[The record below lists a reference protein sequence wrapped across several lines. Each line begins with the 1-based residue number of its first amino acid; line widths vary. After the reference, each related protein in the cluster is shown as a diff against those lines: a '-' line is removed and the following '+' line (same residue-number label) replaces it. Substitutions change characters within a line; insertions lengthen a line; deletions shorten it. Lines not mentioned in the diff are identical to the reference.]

1 MDIINSRTSATALPL
16 SPPLRTAIAVGI
28 AAMTCVVQAGA
39 AQAGETKVGET
50 AVTWGGY
57 VKFDVLYSSFSEGE
71 VAQSTSRDLYV
82 PATIP
87 VSSGGGDR
95 YSVLDAHAKETRL
108 FIKTE
113 TPLDNGMKLGSH
125 IEFDFIVNQGAGT
138 EVVTNAYN
146 PGLRRAFLT
155 YGNWL
160 AGQEWSTF
168 QNLGAIP
175 ETLDF
180 VTFPTDGTVFI
191 RQPQVR
197 YTLGDFAIAAEN
209 PETTVNA
216 GGTVSAKNDSQL
228 PDVVGR
234 WGMKVGADGNFTIAA
249 LLRQLSAD
257 DADNPAT
264 PADDSLDTS
273 TMGFGVSASG
283 KVALGPSDD
292 IRFMLTTGDGIGRY
306 VGLGISADTAVD
318 GDDLDAIGVMAGYV
332 AYRHAWTSQL
342 RSTATLSSFRADND
356 TDFTGTGVT
365 KSVVSGSVNL
375 LYSPAKKLTVGAEL
389 RHAERET
396 EAGADG
402 SLDRLQLAAKYM
414 F

>member
-1 MDIINSRTSATALPL
+1 MDRNNRRITATQRPL
-16 SPPLRTAIAVGI
+16 LRTALALGV
-28 AAMTCVVQAGA
+28 AALTGT
-39 AQAGETKVGET
+39 AQAGETRVGDT
-50 AVTWGGY
+50 ALSWGGY
-57 VKFDVLYSSFSEGE
+57 VKLDVLYSSFSEAE

-95 YSVLDAHAKETRL
+95 YSALDFHAKETRL
-108 FIKTE
+108 FVKTE

-125 IEFDFIVNQGAGT
+125 VEFDFIVNQGAGT

-180 VTFPTDGTVFI
+180 VAFPTDGTVFI
-191 RQPQVR
+191 RQPQLR
-197 YTLGDFAIAAEN
+197 YTLGDFAFAAEN

-216 GGTVSAKNDSQL
+216 GGSVSAKNDSLL
-228 PDVVGR
+228 PDLVGR
-234 WGMKVGADGNFTIAA
+234 WGMKLGEDGNFAVAA
-249 LLRQLSAD
+249 LLRQLRAD
-257 DADNPAT
+257 DTDNPAT
-264 PADDSLDTS
+264 PANERLSANTL
-273 TMGFGVSASG
+273 GFGVSASG
-283 KVALGPSDD
+283 KIVLTPSDD
-292 IRFMLTTGDGIGRY
+292 LRFMLSAGDGIGRY
-306 VGLGISADTAVD
+306 LGLGISADAAVD
-318 GDDLDAIGVMAGYV
+318 GGDLEAIGVMAGYV

-356 TDFTGTGVT
+356 VALTGGGAT

-375 LYSPAKKLTVGAEL
+375 LYSPAKKLTVGAEY
-389 RHAERET
+389 RHAQREV
-396 EAGADG
+396 ESGADG
-402 SLDRLQLAAKYM
+402 SLDRLQLSAKYL